1 MVYRIQRILYLFDVV
16 SIPCVFIVLCCFLAF
31 EISVIIF
38 FLCLFY
44 LSFFYTILSM
54 LCYLGLFF
62 LECWSV
68 DGEDLI
74 SCSFGY
80 RGRTLLLR
88 SLRELK
94 GASILGLH
102 VS

>member
-1 MVYRIQRILYLFDVV
+1 
-16 SIPCVFIVLCCFLAF
+16 
-31 EISVIIF
+31 
-38 FLCLFY
+38 
-44 LSFFYTILSM
+44 
-54 LCYLGLFF
+54 
-62 LECWSV
+62 V